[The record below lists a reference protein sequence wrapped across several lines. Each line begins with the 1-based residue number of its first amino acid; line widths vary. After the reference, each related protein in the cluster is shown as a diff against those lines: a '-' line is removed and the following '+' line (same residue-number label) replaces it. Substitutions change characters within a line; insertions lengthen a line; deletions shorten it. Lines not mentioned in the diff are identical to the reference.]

1 MFTMTMSV
9 VVLNVLAFVVIF
21 GDFIDPP
28 AFIVAVAK
36 LVCIGSIV
44 VVFTLFTLFTLLIVP
59 FLRPVWKNVY
69 NDYVCNLCKCVGF
82 WCYFW

>member
-1 MFTMTMSV
+1 LDVTDPSGLMFTMTMSV

-21 GDFIDPP
+21 GDFIDPS

-69 NDYVCNLCKCVGF
+69 NDYVCYLC
-82 WCYFW
+82 